1 MSGSLASC
9 RGMTATD
16 GDSLARPFLTEPS
29 VPPLVGAVWALLLI
43 NTLAFNG
50 SEMVLP
56 FPHVVG
62 QIITMGALVCAL
74 GLALVLNRR
83 LRVLPSPYLLFLSL
97 LLVVSIAS
105 SLRLEV
111 GIGALFRCFRWAV
124 FLATL
129 WLLSRWWRGD
139 LSFVR
144 HHVRALGAVLL
155 TVLLGLVIAP
165 GKALSGGLSGR
176 LIGTLW
182 PMPAPQV
189 GQYAAVVA
197 GLTILLWL
205 TGRIDGRS
213 AAWIVPLAIGTLVL
227 SHTRTAV
234 IAFLAALVC
243 AALIHILTNGR
254 TRRSLAVAAV
264 LAGLTTV
271 GFGSTLLSWFE
282 RGQDADQLASLTGR
296 QNVWDILLAQQR
308 TLSEQ
313 LLGQGLS
320 NKSFNGLSIDSSWL
334 AVYWEQGLVG
344 VAIVG
349 VILVVLLAAAALRPP
364 SPARAC
370 AVFLILHVAISSYS
384 EVGLGDVSLYF
395 LHLAVAASLLA
406 PRAPTAAAP
415 VLPAGGPG

>member
-1 MSGSLASC
+1 MSGPLAS
-9 RGMTATD
+9 RSGMTGTRS
-16 GDSLARPFLTEPS
+16 DSLARPFLAEPS
-29 VPPLVGAVWALLLI
+29 APPLVGVVWALLVI
-43 NTLAFNG
+43 NTLG
-50 SEMVLP
+50 YSYVDVIIP
-56 FPHVVG
+56 FPRQVG
-62 QIITMGALVCAL
+62 QMITMGAVVCAL

-83 LRVLPSPYLLFLSL
+83 LRFRSSPYLLLLSL

-111 GIGALFRCFRWAV
+111 GVGALFRCFRWTV

-144 HHVRALGAVLL
+144 HHVRGLGAVLL
-155 TVLLGLVIAP
+155 AVLLGLLVAP
-165 GKALSGGLSGR
+165 GKALAGPEGR
-176 LIGTLW
+176 LVGTLW

-197 GLTILLWL
+197 GLTIVLWVN
-205 TGRIDGRS
+205 RVIDGRS
-213 AAWIVPLAIGTLVL
+213 AALIAPPAIGILVL

-234 IAFLAALVC
+234 IALVVALVC
-243 AALIHILTNGR
+243 ACLTVTLTNGR
-254 TRRSLAVAAV
+254 ARRTLAVAAV
-264 LAGLTTV
+264 LAGLATM
-271 GFGSTLLSWFE
+271 GFGSALTSWFA
-282 RGQDADQLASLTGR
+282 RGQDTEMLTSLTGR
-296 QNVWDILLAQQR
+296 QNVWDILLTEQR
-308 TLSEQ
+308 SLSEQ
-313 LLGQGLS
+313 LLGVGLS
-320 NKSFNGLSIDSSWL
+320 NKSFNGLSIDSGWL

-395 LHLAVAASLLA
+395 LHLAVAAALLA

-415 VLPAGGPG
+415 VSLAGGPR